1 VDLMDGIAD
10 MGGMHGFG
18 PIDRSDDDGTFHAEW
33 ERSIL
38 GITFSALGAGLFNVD
53 EIRRA
58 TESADPLTYLKSTY
72 YERWLYSTEDLLK
85 EKGAVTASELAIGRS
100 ATPVTNTVPPVT
112 SDVARVILE
121 QGGTS
126 RSADGVAPRFK
137 PGDTVIARNIH
148 PHGHTRLPRYVR
160 GKQGTVILD
169 HGIFALPDSNAA
181 GLGLRSQHV
190 YGVRF
195 AARELWG
202 PQASACDTLQID
214 LFDDYLDPAGG
225 PAA

>member
-1 VDLMDGIAD
+1 MDGIAD

-18 PIDRSDDDGTFHAEW
+18 QVDRTDDNGTFHAEW
-33 ERSIL
+33 ERRIL
-38 GITFSALGAGLFNVD
+38 GITFSVLGAGLFNVD

-58 TESADPLTYLKSTY
+58 TESVDPLTYLKTTY

-85 EKGAVTASELAIGRS
+85 EKGAFTASELATGRS
-100 ATPVTNTVPPVT
+100 ATPASNSTPAVT
-112 SDVARVILE
+112 SEVARVILE

-126 RSADGVAPRFK
+126 RSAGGAPSRFK
-137 PGDTVIARNIH
+137 PGETVTARNIH

-160 GKQGTVILD
+160 GKRGTIIVD

-181 GLGLRSQHV
+181 GLGLSPPHV

-195 AARELWG
+195 TARELWG
-202 PQASACDTLQID
+202 PETSARDTLQID
-214 LFDDYLDPAGG
+214 LFDDYLDPAGE
-225 PAA
+225 PAR

>member
-1 VDLMDGIAD
+1 MDGIAD

-18 PIDRSDDDGTFHAEW
+18 PIDRSDDDVTFHAEW
-33 ERSIL
+33 ERRIL

-58 TESADPLTYLKSTY
+58 TESADPLTYLKNTY

-85 EKGAVTASELAIGRS
+85 EKGAVTAAELAVGIS
-100 ATPVTNTVPPVT
+100 ATPGVNTTPPVT
-112 SDVARVILE
+112 SEIARVILD

-126 RSADGVAPRFK
+126 RCADGVAPRFK
-137 PGDTVIARNIH
+137 SGDTVIARNIH
-148 PHGHTRLPRYVR
+148 PQGHTRLPRYVR
-160 GKQGTVILD
+160 GKRGTIIFD

-195 AARELWG
+195 TARELWG
-202 PQASACDTLQID
+202 PQASVRDTLQID
-214 LFDDYLDPAGG
+214 LFDDYLDPAGES
-225 PAA
+225 AK

>member
-1 VDLMDGIAD
+1 MDGIAD

-18 PIDRSDDDGTFHAEW
+18 QVDRTDDDGTFHTEW
-33 ERSIL
+33 ERRIL

-58 TESADPLTYLKSTY
+58 TESADPLIYLKSTY
-72 YERWLYSTEDLLK
+72 YERWLYSTEDLLR
-85 EKGAVTASELAIGRS
+85 EKGAVTASELATGRS
-100 ATPVTNTVPPVT
+100 ATPVANTVPPVT
-112 SDVARVILE
+112 SEGARVILE

-126 RSADGVAPRFK
+126 RSADGAGPRFK
-137 PGDTVIARNIH
+137 VGDIVIARNIH

-160 GKQGTVILD
+160 AKQGIVILD

-195 AARELWG
+195 TARELWG
-202 PQASACDTLQID
+202 PQASARDTLQID
-214 LFDDYLDPAGG
+214 LFDDYLDHAGES
-225 PAA
+225 AK

>member
-85 EKGAVTASELAIGRS
+85 EKGAVTASERCCLKEEPTRSDRAPSQPIGRCN
-100 ATPVTNTVPPVT
+100 AN
-112 SDVARVILE
+112 
-121 QGGTS
+121 GTS
-126 RSADGVAPRFK
+126 QPPLARFLNGTSA
-137 PGDTVIARNIH
+137 
-148 PHGHTRLPRYVR
+148 
-160 GKQGTVILD
+160 
-169 HGIFALPDSNAA
+169 S
-181 GLGLRSQHV
+181 SQ
-190 YGVRF
+190 
-195 AARELWG
+195 
-202 PQASACDTLQID
+202 
-214 LFDDYLDPAGG
+214 
-225 PAA
+225 

>member
-1 VDLMDGIAD
+1 MDGIAD

-18 PIDRSDDDGTFHAEW
+18 PVDRSDEDGPFHAEW
-33 ERSIL
+33 ERRIL

-85 EKGAVTASELAIGRS
+85 EKGAVTAGELATGRS
-100 ATPVTNTVPPVT
+100 ATPVANTVPPVT
-112 SDVARVILE
+112 SEVARVILA

-126 RSADGVAPRFK
+126 RSADGPQPRFK
-137 PGDTVIARNIH
+137 VGDIVIARNIH

-160 GKQGTVILD
+160 GKHGTIFVD
-169 HGIFALPDSNAA
+169 HGVFALPDSNAA
-181 GLGLRSQHV
+181 GLGPCSQHV

-195 AARELWG
+195 TARELWG
-202 PQASACDTLQID
+202 SHASARDTLQID

>member
-1 VDLMDGIAD
+1 VGAA
-10 MGGMHGFG
+10 HSRYHVF
-18 PIDRSDDDGTFHAEW
+18 R
-33 ERSIL
+33 
-38 GITFSALGAGLFNVD
+38 GAGLFNVD
-53 EIRRA
+53 EIRRS
-58 TESADPLTYLKSTY
+58 TESADPLIYLKSTY

-85 EKGAVTASELAIGRS
+85 EKGAVTVGELAAGIS
-100 ATPVTNTVPPVT
+100 ATPGVNTAPPVT
-112 SDVARVILE
+112 SEIARVILE

-148 PHGHTRLPRYVR
+148 PYGHTRLPRYVR
-160 GKQGTVILD
+160 AKQGTVILD

-195 AARELWG
+195 TARELWG
-202 PQASACDTLQID
+202 PQASPRDTLQID
-214 LFDDYLDPAGG
+214 LFDDYLDPADE
-225 PAA
+225 PAK